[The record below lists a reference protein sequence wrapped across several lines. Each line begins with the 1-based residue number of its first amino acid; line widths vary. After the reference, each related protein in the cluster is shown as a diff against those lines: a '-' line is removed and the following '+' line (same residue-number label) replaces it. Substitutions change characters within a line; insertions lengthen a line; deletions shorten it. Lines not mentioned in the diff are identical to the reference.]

1 MAWEDELAA
10 ARIEIKRSDDAR
22 HAKARANRAAEEAR
36 DGRFNEPVAELLR
49 IRAALEQA
57 HWPRAATSREGMFRI
72 QRVVEMPVMEIVT
85 REGDH
90 ETGLVD
96 LTARILYYKY
106 PAHDGPVIC
115 VQAGTLDSWT
125 RERAGA
131 VEFLGSRW
139 REVTPELMIRAAARY
154 CVTRSVALSL

>member
-1 MAWEDELAA
+1 MSWEDELAA
-10 ARIEIKRSDDAR
+10 AQVEIKRSEEAR
-22 HAKARANRAAEEAR
+22 HAKARADKAAEEAR
-36 DGRFNEPVAELLR
+36 GARLDEPVAELVR
-49 IRAALEQA
+49 IRAALEEA
-57 HWPRAATSREGMFRI
+57 NWPGAATSREGLFRI
-72 QRVVEMPVMEIVT
+72 QRVAEMPVSEIVT
-85 REGDH
+85 QAGDY

-106 PAHDGPVIC
+106 PAHDGLVVQ
-115 VQAGTLDSWT
+115 VQAGTPDSWT